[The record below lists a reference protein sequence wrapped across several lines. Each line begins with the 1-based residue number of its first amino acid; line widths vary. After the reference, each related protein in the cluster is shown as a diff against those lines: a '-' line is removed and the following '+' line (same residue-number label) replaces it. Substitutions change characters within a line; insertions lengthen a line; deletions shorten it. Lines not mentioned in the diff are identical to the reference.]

1 MKYTFS
7 EEIKTRRYSTDMY
20 AIIEG
25 ERIAAYSEVKFEIP
39 DEVRFFGSDQAYIFK
54 GAKIAGGNF
63 WGGNFWGGNFWGG
76 NYKGGNFWGGDFWGG
91 DFSGGN
97 FSGGDFWG
105 GDFWGGNFWGGN
117 FWGGNFSGGDYRG
130 GDFRGGNFSGGDF
143 WGGDFSGGNFSGGNF
158 RGGNFWGGNYKG
170 GNFRGG
176 NFWGGNYKGG
186 DFWGGN
192 YRGGDYA
199 VTLLQIQGSRHFC
212 YVEKTDEGRLL
223 LCIGCHKYTID
234 EWKEQYS
241 QIGENENYSPDEI
254 AEYKEYI
261 LIYDRIYQPKN
272 KASKKVKT

>member
-7 EEIKTRRYSTDMY
+7 EEIKTRRYGTDMY

-39 DEVRFFGSDQAYIFK
+39 DEVRFFGQDQPYIFK
-54 GAKIAGGNF
+54 GAKISGGNFCGGNF
-63 WGGNFWGGNFWGG
+63 WGGNFRGGNFWSGNFWGG
-76 NYKGGNFWGGDFWGG
+76 N
-91 DFSGGN
+91 FSGGN
-97 FSGGDFWG
+97 FSGGDYRGGNFWSGNFSG

-117 FWGGNFSGGDYRG
+117 FSGGNFSGG
-130 GDFRGGNFSGGDF
+130 N
-143 WGGDFSGGNFSGGNF
+143 FSGGNFSGGNF
-158 RGGNFWGGNYKG
+158 RGGDY
-170 GNFRGG
+170 RGG
-176 NFWGGNYKGG
+176 
-186 DFWGGN
+186 D

-212 YVEKTDEGRLL
+212 YLEKTDEGRLL

-241 QIGENENYSPDEI
+241 QIGANENYSLDEI

-261 LIYDRIYQPKN
+261 LMYDRLYQPK
-272 KASKKVKT
+272 KKTSKKVEK